1 MPAGMNESG
10 SPHLQRRLGVFQATA
25 LNMANMVGVG
35 PFITIP
41 TIVAFMPG
49 PQVIV
54 GWAAGL
60 VIALADSMVW
70 CELGAAMPGSG
81 GTYHYLREVFRPWRW
96 GRILPFLFIWQFIFS
111 GPLEVA
117 TGCIGIVNYLSE
129 VWPAQ
134 WVSLLLPPGDDGK
147 RLLSVAGCV
156 TASLAA
162 AFAVLLLYRRIHSV
176 GKLTV
181 ALWTGMVV
189 TVLIVIAMCAVK
201 FSPAQAFAFPPDAFS
216 FDGEFGLAL
225 GGALG
230 IAMYDFL
237 GYYDI
242 CYVAEEVRDPARTI
256 PVAVVVSVFAVAAI
270 YAGINVGLLGVLPVN
285 DIRSSNAV
293 ISDLVRAVSGADWA
307 LRAVT
312 WLIILTAF
320 ASVFALLLGYSR
332 IPFAAAR
339 DGYFFRIFADL
350 HPEGFPRFSLLVL
363 GAVTMVACWFPF
375 DIVLT
380 ALLTSRI
387 LAQFV
392 CQIAAVIVAR
402 HARPDIAR
410 PFRMWLY
417 PLPCAVAVVGWL
429 YVFGASGSKAIRFG
443 FWTLALG
450 VAVYFI
456 TAIWNARE

>member
-1 MPAGMNESG
+1 MAESG
-10 SPHLQRRLGVFQATA
+10 GPHLERRLGVFQATA

-41 TIVAFMPG
+41 LIMGHMAG

-54 GWAAGL
+54 GWALGL
-60 VIALADSMVW
+60 IVALADSMVW

-81 GTYHYLREVFRPWRW
+81 GTYHYLREVFRPFRW

-117 TGCIGIVNYLSE
+117 TGCIGIVKYLNE
-129 VWPAQ
+129 VWPTQ
-134 WVSLLLPPGDDGK
+134 WVPLLVPRDI
-147 RLLSVAGCV
+147 RLLSVAGKLV
-156 TASLAA
+156 ASFAA
-162 AFAVLLLYRRIHSV
+162 GFAVLLLYRRIQSV

-181 ALWTGMVV
+181 ALWIAMVV
-189 TVLIVIAMCAVK
+189 TVVIVIGTCAVA
-201 FSPAQAFAFPPDAFS
+201 FDPARAFAFPPGAFK
-216 FDGEFGLAL
+216 FDGKFGLAL

-242 CYVAEEVRDPARTI
+242 CYLGEEVRDPARTI
-256 PVAVVVSVFAVAAI
+256 PRAVVISVFAVAAI
-270 YAGINVGLLGVLPVN
+270 YAGINVGLLGVLPVEK
-285 DIRSSNAV
+285 IKSSNAV
-293 ISDLVRAVSGADWA
+293 ISDLVRVVWGADWA
-307 LRAVT
+307 LRVIT

-350 HPEGFPRFSLLVL
+350 HPDGFPRFSLLVL

-375 DIVLT
+375 DVVLQ

-402 HARPDIAR
+402 RARPDIVR

-417 PLPCAVAVVGWL
+417 PLPCTVALIGWL
-429 YVFGASGSKAIRFG
+429 YVFGTSGWEAILYG
-443 FWTLALG
+443 LSTLALG
-450 VAVYFI
+450 VAAFFI
-456 TAIWNARE
+456 TSFWNRSRR